1 MDPAEAQARSFTYAR
16 QRLGR
21 AAPDA
26 ARALADV
33 IAVYSSHPTAPLSLH
48 ARAATMDAADF
59 AALDTLRLPAMRSS
73 IFLLPRGTAHLPF
86 RALPEPAAR
95 SRARLKA
102 FGLTQ
107 ETYAELRERLLAA
120 AQEPRTQPE
129 LVEAVGAGAGAEAVK
144 GASAMMTRTG
154 ELVRVGA
161 AGLRSNQLRYVT
173 ASVAEADADE
183 ALAWLVGAYLRAFGP
198 VRREDAIWW
207 TGATARRVDAA
218 LSAHETVDVGGG
230 LLLHADD
237 VDAFGDAPAP
247 SGVDLLPKWD
257 PYTMGHAPDGRG
269 RFADPAV
276 VERCYD
282 FRGDGMPVVLV
293 DGAAAGT
300 WKLASGRAVGVELDL
315 WEAPGKA
322 LRAALDARIE
332 DVREFLAS

>member
-1 MDPAEAQARSFTYAR
+1 MGPAEAQARSFTYAR

-26 ARALADV
+26 AHALADV
-33 IAVYSSHPTAPLSLH
+33 IGVYSSHPTAPLSLH
-48 ARAATMDAADF
+48 ARAAAMDAADF
-59 AALDTLRLPAMRSS
+59 AALDALRLPAMRAS
-73 IFLLPRGTAHLPF
+73 IFLLPRPTAHLAF

-95 SRARLKA
+95 SRARLKT
-102 FGLTQ
+102 FGLT
-107 ETYAELRERLLAA
+107 EESYAALREKLLAA
-120 AQEPRTQPE
+120 AREPRTQAE
-129 LVEAVGAGAGAEAVK
+129 LVDAVGAGAEQVK
-144 GASAMMTRTG
+144 GASAMLTRTG

-161 AGLRSNQLRYVT
+161 AGLRSNQLRYMA
-173 ASVAEADADE
+173 ASVPDADAGE

-207 TGATARRVDAA
+207 TGAAAKRVDAA
-218 LSAHETVDVGGG
+218 LAAHDTADVGDR
-230 LLLHADD
+230 LLLHTTD

-257 PYTMGHAPDGRG
+257 PYTMGHAPDGRA

-300 WKLASGRAVGVELDL
+300 WKLATGRAVNVEFDL
-315 WEAPGKA
+315 WERPGKA
-322 LRAALDARIE
+322 LSAALDARAE
-332 DVREFLAS
+332 AVREFLAS